1 MPAPSVIERSLIF
14 GVEDADRAWIRVS
27 LDCDDAVP
35 GRRRFR
41 RTADG
46 WGLVLPR
53 PALDRLE
60 YRLLVTA
67 ADGTTAVIC
76 DPGNPNRV
84 ATAFGERSVAL
95 LPGYRAP
102 AWLRTAARRGRLT
115 PLDFRTEG
123 LGDLPITVWSPTGL
137 TRRTP
142 APLLVVHDGPEYA
155 RLAGL
160 TTYAA
165 AMVADGE
172 LPPFRAALL
181 HPLQRDAWYSA
192 NPEYVAAEVG
202 ALDAI
207 GAAFAVRDPPVAM
220 GASLGALT
228 ALLVAVAAQPRF
240 GGAFL
245 QSGSFFTPELDE
257 QERSY
262 PYFTRIAAAVGDM
275 AGSAPTTHPLVVG
288 MTCGELEENHAD
300 NLAMAEA
307 LRALGHDVCFESRA
321 DLHNYTAWRDALDPG
336 LSDVLRQVWKR

>member
-14 GVEDADRAWIRVS
+14 SVHDADRAWVRVS
-27 LDCDDAVP
+27 LDCDDAVL

-41 RTADG
+41 RTAGG

-53 PALDRLE
+53 PALERLE
-60 YRLLVTA
+60 YRLVVTA

-84 ATAFGERSVAL
+84 ATVFGDRSVAL

-102 AWLRTAARRGRLT
+102 AWLRTPAGRGRLT
-115 PLDFRTEG
+115 SVRFRADG
-123 LGDLPITVWSPTGL
+123 LGELPITVWSPTGL

-155 RLAGL
+155 RLAAL

-165 AMVADGE
+165 AVVADGR

-181 HPLQRDAWYSA
+181 HPVQRDAWYSA
-192 NPEYVAAEVG
+192 NPEYVGAEIG
-202 ALDAI
+202 ALGAI
-207 GAAFAVRDPPVAM
+207 GAAFAVREPAVAM

-228 ALLVAVAAQPRF
+228 ALLVALAAQPRF

-262 PYFTRIAAAVGDM
+262 PYFSRIAAAVADVVG
-275 AGSAPTTHPLVVG
+275 GPPTTHPLVVG
-288 MTCGELEENHAD
+288 LTCGALEENHAD
-300 NLAMAEA
+300 NLAMAKA
-307 LRALGHDVCFESRA
+307 LRALGHGVSFDSRA
-321 DLHNYTAWRDALDPG
+321 DLHNYTAWRDALDPC
-336 LSDVLRQVWKR
+336 LTDVLREVWKR